1 MLLFKQIIYISL
13 FLFVCACS
21 STDNN
26 NEKVNIIHAPQWVN
40 KSVSSENIFYGIG
53 LTDKNGSIRDVI
65 KYAEGNAI
73 ENLKPTI
80 SVKVNEFFDEE
91 IVSFNQDKKDEY
103 RRRLQN
109 ATNSLI
115 KTIPLTQISRREAMW
130 VSPDN
135 DTTYIMM
142 VIDKPFIIKY
152 LTFELE
158 KMEQQYKYDEEFLV
172 LLKEIKEDVSA
183 GLIARKRTQ
192 YQQVLQDNKYAN
204 MNFVNKEPIEP
215 ANIIDDDNINN
226 LIDLQENNKK

>member
-1 MLLFKQIIYISL
+1 
-13 FLFVCACS
+13 
-21 STDNN
+21 
-26 NEKVNIIHAPQWVN
+26 
-40 KSVSSENIFYGIG
+40 
-53 LTDKNGSIRDVI
+53 
-65 KYAEGNAI
+65 
-73 ENLKPTI
+73 
-80 SVKVNEFFDEE
+80 
-91 IVSFNQDKKDEY
+91 
-103 RRRLQN
+103 
-109 ATNSLI
+109 
-115 KTIPLTQISRREAMW
+115 
-130 VSPDN
+130 
-135 DTTYIMM
+135 MM

-215 ANIIDDDNINN
+215 ANIIDDDGINN

>member
-1 MLLFKQIIYISL
+1 M
-13 FLFVCACS
+13 
-21 STDNN
+21 
-26 NEKVNIIHAPQWVN
+26 
-40 KSVSSENIFYGIG
+40 
-53 LTDKNGSIRDVI
+53 
-65 KYAEGNAI
+65 
-73 ENLKPTI
+73 
-80 SVKVNEFFDEE
+80 
-91 IVSFNQDKKDEY
+91 
-103 RRRLQN
+103 QN

-172 LLKEIKEDVSA
+172 LLKEIKEDISA